1 MTAVKQLIYMIE
13 KGQEITMEDKKRLLE
28 LEKLQLIQAYQLDP
42 DLMKLRFNT
51 PASWYQD
58 TYGYK
63 YQKA

>member
-13 KGQEITMEDKKRLLE
+13 KGELITPDDKKRLLE

-42 DLMKLRFNT
+42 DLMKLRYNN
-51 PASWYQD
+51 AQAWYKD
-58 TYGYK
+58 NYGYK